1 MSPKVA
7 QSVYQFGVIISGI
20 LGIAL
25 IWGGIDQG
33 TSDSIG
39 QIIGG
44 ITALIPGAANAVAS
58 KRVATQRK
66 DGTFEQLSPA
76 EQVAKGVQQA
86 VQAKSMIDD
95 QLNQIK
101 DTVSGA
107 VQVIPGFGPLA
118 SAALD
123 NFKL

>member
-1 MSPKVA
+1 MSPKLA
-7 QSVYQFGVIISGI
+7 QSLYQFGVVVSGI

-33 TSDSIG
+33 TADSIG

-44 ITALIPGAANAVAS
+44 IVALVPGATSAVAS

-66 DGTFEQLSPA
+66 DGTFDQLSPA
-76 EQVAKGVQQA
+76 QQVAKGVTEA
-86 VQAKSMIDD
+86 VQAKAAIDGEID
-95 QLNQIK
+95 KIK
-101 DTVSGA
+101 GTIHGA
-107 VQVIPGFGPLA
+107 INDIPVFGPLA

-123 NFKL
+123 SFHV